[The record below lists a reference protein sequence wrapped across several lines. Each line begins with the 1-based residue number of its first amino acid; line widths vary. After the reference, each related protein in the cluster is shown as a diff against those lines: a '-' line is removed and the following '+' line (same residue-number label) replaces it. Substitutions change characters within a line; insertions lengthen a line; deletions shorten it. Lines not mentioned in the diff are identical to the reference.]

1 MGVYL
6 VSDGTSRPYRVHIKA
21 PGFIHLV
28 NTFFFSYQ
36 ILFSLSIGCTRSY
49 CPSSYACG
57 FSCYYWYTGYCLW

>member
-28 NTFFFSYQ
+28 NKITFFF
-36 ILFSLSIGCTRSY
+36 
-49 CPSSYACG
+49 
-57 FSCYYWYTGYCLW
+57 

>member
-28 NTFFFSYQ
+28 N
-36 ILFSLSIGCTRSY
+36 ILFIFLYKSY
-49 CPSSYACG
+49 FLYQ
-57 FSCYYWYTGYCLW
+57 

>member
-28 NTFFFSYQ
+28 SELFYAFQNLSFS
-36 ILFSLSIGCTRSY
+36 
-49 CPSSYACG
+49 SS
-57 FSCYYWYTGYCLW
+57 